1 MLWVNWFSVNQLLC
15 LTLNVKNGN
24 QWAKSKV
31 CYSMQK
37 KTTERNLCF
46 FPVLVERECLLHVAH
61 FFFNLL
67 LNHSMLDFVLDSV
80 KRSRRSRRHSNNR
93 EWERMRAHAQTR
105 ERYRELKERLQLRVP
120 MKLIS
125 FSELACYYSKTACYH
140 SNECYADHRNLTENT
155 AATIRP
161 PSKRFNKQTNSCA
174 RAL

>member
-80 KRSRRSRRHSNNR
+80 KRSRVAGAIVTIENEREYARTRRHVSD
-93 EWERMRAHAQTR
+93 
-105 ERYRELKERLQLRVP
+105 RELKQRLQVRGP
-120 MKLIS
+120 MKFIS
-125 FSELACYYSKTACYH
+125 SSELACYYSKTACYH